1 MKEEEVKDKLNFGID
16 RNIQFYSVQKE
27 QTQNKHSDNDCSCSE
42 KCGAIYVTY

>member
-27 QTQNKHSDNDCSCSE
+27 QTLGQ
-42 KCGAIYVTY
+42 